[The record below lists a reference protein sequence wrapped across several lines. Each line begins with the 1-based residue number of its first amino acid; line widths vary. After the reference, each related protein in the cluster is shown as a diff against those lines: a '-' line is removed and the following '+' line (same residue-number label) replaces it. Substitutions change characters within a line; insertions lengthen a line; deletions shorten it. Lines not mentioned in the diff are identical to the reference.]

1 MFSAMNCRKILY
13 THAKY
18 IFLFLLKSLISAKEF
33 VTKYL
38 MVPDD
43 KQKCIWKVSKNTE
56 RTSML
61 NMTVKLNIQCYKL
74 TNAISLQNNNT

>member
-1 MFSAMNCRKILY
+1 MCAKSHKAIKFMFSAMNCRKILY

-56 RTSML
+56 RTL
-61 NMTVKLNIQCYKL
+61 YEERCL
-74 TNAISLQNNNT
+74 T